1 MCAISVLTCPSSP
14 AQNTC
19 NHDHHHHQYTNGCH
33 NYYISAVL
41 TSTYQWEQ
49 MYQNQDYYKE
59 PHMTSIMKYRKK
71 ELLYLITLKN

>member
-1 MCAISVLTCPSSP
+1 M
-14 AQNTC
+14 
-19 NHDHHHHQYTNGCH
+19 
-33 NYYISAVL
+33 
-41 TSTYQWEQ
+41 STYQWEQ